1 MTQRG
6 EGAETTEP
14 TAQPHTQ
21 RRQYIA
27 QLLLYEK
34 LITMTAN
41 QLFDLA
47 ETLDK
52 AIATLET
59 EGKTFKELY
68 ELSDLKA
75 YRAYVQEGIEA
86 AVSAMESNTGE

>member
-1 MTQRG
+1 
-6 EGAETTEP
+6 
-14 TAQPHTQ
+14 
-21 RRQYIA
+21 
-27 QLLLYEK
+27 
-34 LITMTAN
+34 MTAN

-59 EGKTFKELY
+59 EGKTFKERC
-68 ELSDLKA
+68 ELADLKA

-86 AVSAMESNTGE
+86 VISAMESNTGE